1 MKLHELKN
9 TVKRQ
14 TRNRVGRGD
23 SSGNGKTAGRGNKG
37 AGQRSGYSHRPHFEG
52 GQIPLFRR
60 LPKRGFNNPNH
71 QEYTIINVST
81 LEENF
86 DAGED
91 VSVESLR
98 AKHLLGKKLGAG
110 VKILGDGEITK
121 ALKVTADKFS
131 ASAVSKIETAG
142 GTCTVA

>member
-37 AGQRSGYSHRPHFEG
+37 AGQRSGYSRRPHFEG

-71 QEYTIINVST
+71 KEYTIINISI

-91 VSVESLR
+91 VSVETLR